1 MTENTLA
8 YARCS
13 ADTSLEEGLL
23 LPPGWE
29 VEVLAN
35 LTQVR
40 GMQGWYCLTCAW
52 VRGGHCLACAYV
64 EKARKAPSPGRPS
77 LPLAFLLRTA
87 DTGQRC
93 APALAVDEALLSAHR
108 WHL

>member
-35 LTQVR
+35 LSQVR
-40 GMQGWYCLTCAW
+40 GWGTALH
-52 VRGGHCLACAYV
+52 VRGCEGLLLYMCVGVRAVLPYMCMG
-64 EKARKAPSPGRPS
+64 ARWLLPRP
-77 LPLAFLLRTA
+77 
-87 DTGQRC
+87 C
-93 APALAVDEALLSAHR
+93 
-108 WHL
+108 